1 MLSYFALRKSKQPR
15 EFSAENP
22 HPRAPPIS
30 RNSTPRLGWG
40 SVINVTDVIAKRT
53 MQIAETI
60 TKVAGTIPLP

>member
-22 HPRAPPIS
+22 HPRAPPI
-30 RNSTPRLGWG
+30 GWG